1 MMSYYDCHYDLVI
14 RVEDP
19 NGIQLNERMTEMMD
33 ELNTAIRKVHPAAV
47 VLPRGFKIAEER
59 K

>member
-1 MMSYYDCHYDLVI
+1 MMSHYDCYYDLVI

-19 NGIQLNERMTEMMD
+19 NGIQLNECMIKMMD

-47 VLPRGFKIAEER
+47 VLPRGFKLVEER

>member
-1 MMSYYDCHYDLVI
+1 MSHYDCYYDIVI

-19 NGIQLNERMTEMMD
+19 NGIQLNERMIKMMD

-47 VLPRGFKIAEER
+47 VLPRGFKLVEER

>member
-1 MMSYYDCHYDLVI
+1 MMSHYDCYYDIVI

-19 NGIQLNERMTEMMD
+19 NGIQLNERMIKMMD

-47 VLPRGFKIAEER
+47 VLPRGFKLVEER

>member
-1 MMSYYDCHYDLVI
+1 MSHYDCYYDLVI

-19 NGIQLNERMTEMMD
+19 NGRQLNERMIKMID

-47 VLPRGFKIAEER
+47 VLPRGFKLVEER

>member
-1 MMSYYDCHYDLVI
+1 MSYYDCHYDLVI

-19 NGIQLNERMTEMMD
+19 NGIQLNERMMKMMD
-33 ELNTAIRKVHPAAV
+33 ELNTAVGRVHPAAV
-47 VLPRGFKIAEER
+47 VLPIGFKIVEER